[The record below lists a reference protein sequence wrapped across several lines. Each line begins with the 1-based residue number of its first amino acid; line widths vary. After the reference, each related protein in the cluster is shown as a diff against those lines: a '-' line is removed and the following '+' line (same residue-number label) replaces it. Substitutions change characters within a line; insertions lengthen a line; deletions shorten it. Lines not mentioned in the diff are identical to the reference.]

1 VAIDFDPCRP
11 QEFADPY
18 PFYRALRD
26 EAPVHRSQSTGA
38 LCISRYDDVL
48 TVLKDSE
55 TFSSS
60 AMRTFLMNGGAAS
73 KPRFNG
79 AAVRM
84 LLGLIFRARIN
95 PFTIRTGR
103 SLIAEDGAPHG
114 EMRGIVN
121 RGFTPRQVTRW
132 ESRARELVAESMQPL
147 DHGRPFDLV
156 RDLSVPLPVHLIC
169 EVLGIDGERHDDFK
183 HWSNVLIDF
192 AAGPGRDKPVQS
204 EAVEAFLELSVYLS
218 QIARQRKRVP
228 GDDLVSTIVTS
239 SAGKS
244 GLSIQE
250 TVNFVTLLLVAGN
263 ETTTN
268 LIGNAVD
275 ALLDHPDQL
284 RLAANDP
291 ALVSGIIEETLRYD
305 APIQLLFREAT
316 RDTEIAGTPIAKG
329 TFVAPLIG
337 SANRDER
344 RFEDPDRFDITR
356 QAQGHLGFGF
366 GAHFCLGA
374 SLARLEAGAAL
385 EPLVRRLEKLE
396 RTEPTERI
404 DSFLIRGPR
413 RLLLRPAA

>member
-1 VAIDFDPCRP
+1 MVIDFDPCRP
-11 QEFADPY
+11 QEHDDPY

-26 EAPVHRSQSTGA
+26 EAPVHRSPSTGV
-38 LCISRYDDVL
+38 LCVSRYDDVL
-48 TVLKDSE
+48 HVLKDSE

-79 AAVRM
+79 AALRM
-84 LLGLIFRARIN
+84 LLGLIFRARLN
-95 PFTIRTGR
+95 PFTMRSGR

-132 ESRARELVAESMQPL
+132 EARARELVTESMLPL
-147 DHGRPFDLV
+147 DQGRPFDLV

-169 EVLGIDGERHDDFK
+169 DVLGIDSDRHDDFK
-183 HWSNVLIDF
+183 QWSNVIIDV
-192 AAGPGRDKPVQS
+192 ATGPGRDDPFRPEVI
-204 EAVEAFLELSVYLS
+204 EAFLELSVYLS
-218 QIARQRKRVP
+218 QVARRRKQVP

-239 SAGKS
+239 SPGKK

-284 RLAANDP
+284 RRVANDP
-291 ALVSGIIEETLRYD
+291 ALVPGIIEETLRYD

-316 RDTEIAGTPIAKG
+316 RDTEIAGTRIAKG
-329 TFVAPLIG
+329 TLVSPLIG

-344 RFEDPDRFDITR
+344 RFDDPDRFDITR
-356 QAQGHLGFGF
+356 RAQGHLGLGF

-374 SLARLEAGAAL
+374 SLARLEAGAAF
-385 EPLVRRLEKLE
+385 ESLVPRLEKLE